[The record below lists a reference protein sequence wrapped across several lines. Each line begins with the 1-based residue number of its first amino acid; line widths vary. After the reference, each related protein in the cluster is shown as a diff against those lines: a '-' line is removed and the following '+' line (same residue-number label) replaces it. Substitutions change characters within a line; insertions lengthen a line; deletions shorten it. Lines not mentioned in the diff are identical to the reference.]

1 MLLKVDNIV
10 GTLRGLTGDK
20 VPDSLVAR
28 AKYNKD
34 IDCYEINANLEEC
47 SSDDDVND

>member
-1 MLLKVDNIV
+1 MLLKVDNRV

-28 AKYNKD
+28 AKYNED
-34 IDCYEINANLEEC
+34 VDCYEINANLEER

>member
-1 MLLKVDNIV
+1 MLKVDNRV
-10 GTLRGLTGDK
+10 GTLRGLTRDK

-34 IDCYEINANLEEC
+34 IICYEINTNLEER

>member
-1 MLLKVDNIV
+1 MLKVDNRV

-20 VPDSLVAR
+20 APDSLAAR
-28 AKYNKD
+28 AKYNED
-34 IDCYEINANLEEC
+34 VDCYEINANLEER